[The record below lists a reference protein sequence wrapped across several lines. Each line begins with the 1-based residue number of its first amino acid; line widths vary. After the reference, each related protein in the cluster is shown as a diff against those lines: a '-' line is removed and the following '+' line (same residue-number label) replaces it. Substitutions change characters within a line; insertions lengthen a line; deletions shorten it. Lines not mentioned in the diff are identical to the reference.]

1 MCFSDKTSF
10 HPASAQ
16 LTSSRTSIMTQLV
29 GTVFVLPFTEGT
41 FPLDIYLNAT
51 LSERPPL
58 TAQDKTTA
66 LSPLNSPPIQCYF
79 LSTIFIYYYLI
90 YMFLLSA
97 SFIKCWCI
105 LASKTYYY
113 SNIC

>member
-1 MCFSDKTSF
+1 
-10 HPASAQ
+10 
-16 LTSSRTSIMTQLV
+16 MTQLV
-29 GTVFVLPFTEGT
+29 GTVFALPFTEET
-41 FPLDIYLNAT
+41 FPLNVYLNAT
-51 LSERPPL
+51 LAERPPL
-58 TAQDKTTA
+58 TAQDKTAA
-66 LSPLNSPPIQCYF
+66 LSPLHSPLIQRYF
-79 LSTIFIYYYLI
+79 IFIHHIYYYLI